1 MNTHLELV
9 SLCFFPRTLLRRK
22 QGKTL
27 SLAASMVA
35 QMGKESAL
43 PFPETWVPS
52 LGWEDPLQEGM
63 ATHTSILAWR
73 VPWTEEHGRL
83 QSMGSKSQARL
94 SDFHYSLLSLL
105 PCLPPAGNLPG
116 ASGCPEHR
124 NCSFYFS
131 RQLKAAGNKLGKPA
145 NFCAGCEQK

>member
-1 MNTHLELV
+1 
-9 SLCFFPRTLLRRK
+9 
-22 QGKTL
+22 
-27 SLAASMVA
+27 MVA

-43 PFPETWVPS
+43 PVPETWVPS

-83 QSMGSKSQARL
+83 QSMGSESQARL

-116 ASGCPEHR
+116 ASGCREHR
-124 NCSFYFS
+124 SCSFYFS
-131 RQLKAAGNKLGKPA
+131 RQLKAAVNKLGKPA
-145 NFCAGCEQK
+145 NFCASCEQK